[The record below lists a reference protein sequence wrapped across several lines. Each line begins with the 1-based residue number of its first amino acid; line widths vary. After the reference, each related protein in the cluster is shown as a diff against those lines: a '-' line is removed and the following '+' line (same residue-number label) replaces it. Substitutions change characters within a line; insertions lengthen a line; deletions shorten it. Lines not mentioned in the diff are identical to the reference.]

1 MKTLYVPLDE
11 VILLLHTNFP
21 LLEQERTL
29 RNALKDIEYLPT
41 IDPIEE
47 IDKMIEEIHKK
58 LEDIDP
64 ENIFW
69 EEELDKLLWKKM
81 WLLELKSRLS
91 TNL

>member
-41 IDPIEE
+41 IDPIAI
-47 IDKMIEEIHKK
+47 IDKMIDKIDCYIHASKR
-58 LEDIDP
+58 D
-64 ENIFW
+64 NISEW
-69 EEELDKLLWKKM
+69 TLGYEMQKAVLG
-81 WLLELKSRLS
+81 ELKSRL
-91 TNL
+91 LLK

>member
-41 IDPIEE
+41 IDLSVIDEMICERFFTTDTRTRFESEIEQ
-47 IDKMIEEIHKK
+47 
-58 LEDIDP
+58 
-64 ENIFW
+64 
-69 EEELDKLLWKKM
+69 
-81 WLLELKSRLS
+81 
-91 TNL
+91 

>member
-1 MKTLYVPLDE
+1 MKLIPLGE
-11 VILLLHTNFP
+11 V
-21 LLEQERTL
+21 E
-29 RNALKDIEYLPT
+29 EYLLKYTSLYSYEISDILSKIPT
-41 IDPIEE
+41 IDPIAI

-64 ENIFW
+64 DTDIFW